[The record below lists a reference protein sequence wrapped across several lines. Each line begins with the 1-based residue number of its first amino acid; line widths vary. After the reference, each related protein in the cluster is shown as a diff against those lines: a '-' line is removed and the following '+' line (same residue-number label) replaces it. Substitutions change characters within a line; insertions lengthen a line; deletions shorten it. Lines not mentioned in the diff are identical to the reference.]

1 MVGYRTHFLYRT
13 PDHLL
18 KKHPWPKEKLRTQF
32 ELVAMT
38 NFALSCCFVA
48 KSCSAFSDVAVP
60 VVAAVPVVDVVQPS
74 VAADDVAVAVV
85 EVSVAVDMDG
95 FCFDLMPPHL

>member
-32 ELVAMT
+32 ELVAVT
-38 NFALSCCFVA
+38 NFASSCYVA
-48 KSCSAFSDVAVP
+48 ISCSAFSA
-60 VVAAVPVVDVVQPS
+60 

-85 EVSVAVDMDG
+85 EVSVAVEIG
-95 FCFDLMPPHL
+95 RAHV